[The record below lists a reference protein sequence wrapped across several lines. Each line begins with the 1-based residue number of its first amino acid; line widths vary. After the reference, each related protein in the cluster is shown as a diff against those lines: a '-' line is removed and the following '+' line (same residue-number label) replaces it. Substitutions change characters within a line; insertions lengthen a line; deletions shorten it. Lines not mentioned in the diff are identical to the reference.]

1 MFLMRSLSKLFLY
14 NRLIILL
21 FFVFNISFGQQITV
35 KDDIT
40 NEKLSD
46 VVVYNE
52 DKSESIIT
60 DINGLVDLSLFSQD
74 EKIYFQL
81 LGYSTLELL
90 KNKILNRSIVYL
102 QTESQNLDE
111 VILSVARSES
121 NVNQIAEKVS
131 VIKSE
136 DLFLS
141 SPASGAEL
149 LELSPGVR
157 VQKSQGGGGSPII
170 RGFEANRVLIVVDG
184 VRMNN
189 AIYRSG
195 HLQNSI
201 TIDPS
206 NIERAEVIFGS
217 SSVGYGSDAMGG
229 VIHYYTKSPILKG
242 SEKIKSSFTTNFS
255 SANQGISNNFT
266 TNYSSEKWGGITS
279 LSISKFGDIKMGKKR
294 DHGFINWG
302 LTPLY
307 SENSRYSYYS
317 QPSIN
322 SDENVQKNTGY
333 SQVDLFQKFLV
344 KLGDTNLLN
353 INIQFSESS
362 DIDRFDQLS
371 ITKGGSLKF
380 SEWYY
385 GPQKRFLI
393 SPSLKIFPNR
403 KFMKKGAITFGFQK
417 INESRIK
424 RNFNT
429 LNRSHQIEDL
439 KVLSLNGDF
448 DTSFNNGHSISYGVE
463 STYNYNYSKAYDQTL
478 EIQSNQITGLSKKF
492 AIPTRYPSNGSSYT
506 SFASYVNWS
515 WNMSEFFTFNIGT
528 RLTFTGLKA
537 NWNDVI
543 SVNPQLSKV
552 DLNSKALTTTV
563 SIKLRP
569 SKRIQINTV
578 LSSGFRNPNIDD
590 IGKIRENNG
599 LLVVPNTFLKP
610 EYAYNLDLGID
621 FRSLNN
627 KNYISLRGFSTIIS
641 RHIGR
646 AEYVVFSDIT
656 TPDLSTI
663 MYNGEEVTTLANKN
677 LGNRFIH
684 GFSIDGFSKII
695 NNLKFDYGVTYTKGD
710 NNETYGPLP
719 SISPLFGSI
728 ALSYS
733 KKDINIKAIYKFSE
747 AKNPGEYSFGGEDG
761 LDETPFIINRESDLL
776 NYLGTPK
783 WSDLSIYGSKNI
795 SSNVTLRLGLT
806 NVFDTHYRTFAS
818 GISAPGRSFQLGL
831 NLKL

>member
-1 MFLMRSLSKLFLY
+1 MYLQKSLNKLFLL

-21 FFVFNISFGQQITV
+21 FFFSTLSFGQQITV
-35 KDDIT
+35 KDENT
-40 NEKLSD
+40 NENLPD
-46 VVVYNE
+46 VVIFNE
-52 DKSESIIT
+52 NKSQSIIT
-60 DINGLVDLSLFSQD
+60 DLDGIVDLSLFSSD
-74 EKIYFQL
+74 ENIFFQL
-81 LGYSTLELL
+81 LGYSTLEIL
-90 KNKILNRSIVYL
+90 KIEILNGTTIYL
-102 QTESQNLDE
+102 QSESQNLEE

-201 TIDPS
+201 TIDPN

-217 SSVGYGSDAMGG
+217 SSVGYGSDALGG

-242 SEKIKSSFTTNFS
+242 SEKIKSSFTSNYT
-255 SANQGISNNFT
+255 SANQGLSNNFI
-266 TNYSSEKWGGITS
+266 TNYSSENWGSITS
-279 LSISKFGDIKMGKKR
+279 LSISKFGDIKMGENR
-294 DHGFINWG
+294 DHGFDNWG

-317 QPSIN
+317 QPSTN
-322 SDENVQKNTGY
+322 SNENIQKNTGY

-371 ITKGGSLKF
+371 VTKGNSLKF

-385 GPQKRFLI
+385 GPQKRLLI

-403 KFMKKGAITFGFQK
+403 KFMKKGVITFGFQK

-424 RNFNT
+424 RKFNA

-439 KVLSLNGDF
+439 KVFSLNGDF
-448 DTSFNNGHSISYGVE
+448 DTSFNDDHSISYGVE
-463 STYNYNYSKAYDQTL
+463 STYNYNYSKAYDQII
-478 EIQSNQITGLSKKF
+478 EIQGDEITGLSKKF

-537 NWNDVI
+537 SWNDII
-543 SVNPQLSKV
+543 SVNPQLSEV
-552 DLNSKALTTTV
+552 NLNSEALTTTV

-569 SKRIQINTV
+569 SKRVQINTV

-610 EYAYNLDLGID
+610 EYAYNLDLGVD

-627 KNYISLRGFSTIIS
+627 RNYISLRGFSTIIS

-646 AEYVVFSDIT
+646 DEYVVFSDIT
-656 TPDLSTI
+656 TPDLSTVI
-663 MYNGEEVTTLANKN
+663 YNGEEVTTISNKN

-684 GFSIDGFSKII
+684 GFSIDGFSQIN
-695 NNLKFDYGVTYTKGD
+695 NNLKFDYGITYTEGD
-710 NNETYGPLP
+710 KNETYGPLP

-733 KKDINIKAIYKFSE
+733 KRGVNLKAIYKFSE
-747 AKNPGEYSFGGEDG
+747 AKSPGEYSFGGEDG
-761 LDETPFIINRESDLL
+761 LDETPFTINSEGLL
-776 NYLGTPK
+776 SYLGTPK

>member
-1 MFLMRSLSKLFLY
+1 MYLQKYLNKLLLLKGIIIPMFFFSTLSFA
-14 NRLIILL
+14 
-21 FFVFNISFGQQITV
+21 QQITV
-35 KDDIT
+35 KDEIT
-40 NEKLSD
+40 NENLPD
-46 VVVYNE
+46 VVIFNE
-52 DKSESIIT
+52 NKSQSIIT
-60 DINGLVDLSLFSQD
+60 DLDGVVDLSLFSSD
-74 EKIYFQL
+74 ENIYFQL
-81 LGYSTLELL
+81 LGYSTL
-90 KNKILNRSIVYL
+90 KILKIEVLNGTTIYL
-102 QTESQNLDE
+102 QSESQNLEE

-201 TIDPS
+201 TIDPN

-217 SSVGYGSDAMGG
+217 SSVGYGSDALGG
-229 VIHYYTKSPILKG
+229 VIHYYTKSPILKD
-242 SEKIKSSFTTNFS
+242 SEKIKSSFTSNYT
-255 SANQGISNNFT
+255 SANQGLSNNFI
-266 TNYSSEKWGGITS
+266 TNYSSENWGSITS
-279 LSISKFGDIKMGKKR
+279 ISISKFGDIKMGENR
-294 DHGFINWG
+294 EHGFKSWG

-317 QPSIN
+317 QPTSN
-322 SDENVQKNTGY
+322 SNENIQKNTGY

-344 KLGDTNLLN
+344 KIGDTNLLN

-371 ITKGGSLKF
+371 ITKGNSLKF

-385 GPQKRFLI
+385 GPQKRLLI

-403 KFMKKGAITFGFQK
+403 KFMKKGVITFGFQK

-424 RNFNT
+424 RKFNSF
-429 LNRSHQIEDL
+429 NRSHQIENL
-439 KVLSLNGDF
+439 KVFSLNGDF
-448 DTSFNNGHSISYGVE
+448 DTSFNNDHSISYGIE
-463 STYNYNYSKAYDQTL
+463 STYNYNYSKAYDQII
-478 EIQSNQITGLSKKF
+478 EIQGNQVTGLGNKF

-537 NWNDVI
+537 SWNDII
-543 SVNPQLSKV
+543 SVNPQLSEV
-552 DLNSKALTTTV
+552 NLNSKALTTTV

-569 SKRIQINTV
+569 SKRVQINTV

-646 AEYVVFSDIT
+646 DEFVVFSDIT
-656 TPDLSTI
+656 TPDLSTVI
-663 MYNGEEVTTLANKN
+663 YNGEEVTTISNKN

-684 GFSIDGFSKII
+684 GFSIDGFTKMTNS
-695 NNLKFDYGVTYTKGD
+695 LKFDYSITYTKGD
-710 NNETYGPLP
+710 DNDNYGPLP
-719 SISPLFGSI
+719 SISPLFGSV
-728 ALSYS
+728 AVSYS
-733 KKDINIKAIYKFSE
+733 KRGVNLKAVYKFSE
-747 AKNPGEYSFGGEDG
+747 AKNPSEYSFGGEDG
-761 LDETPFIINRESDLL
+761 LDETPFIVNSEGFLS
-776 NYLGTPK
+776 YLGTPK
-783 WSDLSIYGSKNI
+783 WSDLSIFGSKNI
-795 SSNVTLRLGLT
+795 SSSVTLRLGLT
-806 NVFDTHYRTFAS
+806 NVFDSHYRTFAS

>member
-1 MFLMRSLSKLFLY
+1 MYLQKSLNKLFLL

-21 FFVFNISFGQQITV
+21 FFFSTLSFGQQITV
-35 KDDIT
+35 KDENT
-40 NEKLSD
+40 NENLPD
-46 VVVYNE
+46 VVIFNE
-52 DKSESIIT
+52 NKSQSIIT
-60 DINGLVDLSLFSQD
+60 DLDGIVDLSLFSSD
-74 EKIYFQL
+74 ENIFFQL
-81 LGYSTLELL
+81 LGYSTLEIL
-90 KNKILNRSIVYL
+90 KIEILNGTTIYL
-102 QTESQNLDE
+102 QSESQNLEE

-201 TIDPS
+201 TIDPN

-217 SSVGYGSDAMGG
+217 SSVGYGSDALGG

-242 SEKIKSSFTTNFS
+242 SEKIKSSFTSNYT
-255 SANQGISNNFT
+255 SANQGLSNNFI
-266 TNYSSEKWGGITS
+266 TNYSSENWGSITS
-279 LSISKFGDIKMGKKR
+279 LSISKFGDIKMGENR
-294 DHGFINWG
+294 DHGFDNWG

-317 QPSIN
+317 QPSTN
-322 SDENVQKNTGY
+322 SNENIQKNTGY

-371 ITKGGSLKF
+371 VTKGNSLKF

-385 GPQKRFLI
+385 GPQKRLLI

-403 KFMKKGAITFGFQK
+403 KFMKKGVITFGFQK

-424 RNFNT
+424 RKFNA

-439 KVLSLNGDF
+439 KVFSLNGDF
-448 DTSFNNGHSISYGVE
+448 DTSFNDDHSISYGVE
-463 STYNYNYSKAYDQTL
+463 STYNYNYSKAYDQII
-478 EIQSNQITGLSKKF
+478 EIQGDEITGLSKKF

-537 NWNDVI
+537 SWNDII
-543 SVNPQLSKV
+543 SVNPQLSEV
-552 DLNSKALTTTV
+552 NLNSEALTTTV

-569 SKRIQINTV
+569 SKRVQINTV

-610 EYAYNLDLGID
+610 EYAYNLDLGVD

-627 KNYISLRGFSTIIS
+627 RNYISLRGFSTIIS

-646 AEYVVFSDIT
+646 DEYVVFSDIT
-656 TPDLSTI
+656 TPDLSTVI
-663 MYNGEEVTTLANKN
+663 YNGEEVTTISNKN

-684 GFSIDGFSKII
+684 GFSIDGFSQIN
-695 NNLKFDYGVTYTKGD
+695 NNLKFDYGITYTEGD
-710 NNETYGPLP
+710 KNETYGPLP

-733 KKDINIKAIYKFSE
+733 KRGVNLKAMYKFSE
-747 AKNPGEYSFGGEDG
+747 AKSPGEYSFGGEDG
-761 LDETPFIINRESDLL
+761 LDETPFTINSEGLL
-776 NYLGTPK
+776 SYLGTPK

-795 SSNVTLRLGLT
+795 SSNVTLRIGLT

>member
-1 MFLMRSLSKLFLY
+1 MYLQKYLNKLL
-14 NRLIILL
+14 LLKGIIIPL
-21 FFVFNISFGQQITV
+21 FFFSTLSFAQQITV
-35 KDDIT
+35 KDEIT
-40 NEKLSD
+40 NENLPD
-46 VVVYNE
+46 VVIFNE
-52 DKSESIIT
+52 NKSQSIIT
-60 DINGLVDLSLFSQD
+60 DLDGVVDLSLFSSD
-74 EKIYFQL
+74 ENIYFQL
-81 LGYSTLELL
+81 LGYSTL
-90 KNKILNRSIVYL
+90 KILKTEVLNGMTIYL
-102 QTESQNLDE
+102 QSESQNLEE

-149 LELSPGVR
+149 LELSAGVR

-201 TIDPS
+201 TIDPN

-217 SSVGYGSDAMGG
+217 SSVGYGSDALGG
-229 VIHYYTKSPILKG
+229 VIHYYTKSPILMG
-242 SEKIKSSFTTNFS
+242 SDKIKSSFTSNYT
-255 SANQGISNNFT
+255 SANQGLSNNFI
-266 TNYSSEKWGGITS
+266 TNYSSENWGSITS
-279 LSISKFGDIKMGKKR
+279 ISISKFGDIKMGENR
-294 DHGFINWG
+294 DHGFNNWG

-317 QPSIN
+317 EPSSN
-322 SDENVQKNTGY
+322 PNVNIQKNTGY

-344 KLGDTNLLN
+344 KLGETNLLN

-371 ITKGGSLKF
+371 ITKGNPLKF

-385 GPQKRFLI
+385 GPQKRLLI

-403 KFMKKGAITFGFQK
+403 KFMKKGVITFGFQK

-424 RNFNT
+424 RKFNA

-439 KVLSLNGDF
+439 KVFSLNGDF
-448 DTSFNNGHSISYGVE
+448 DTSFNDNHSISYGLE
-463 STYNYNYSKAYDQTL
+463 STYNYNYSKAYDQIIET
-478 EIQSNQITGLSKKF
+478 QGNQVTGLSNKF

-537 NWNDVI
+537 SWNDII
-543 SVNPQLSKV
+543 SVNPQLSEV
-552 DLNSKALTTTV
+552 NLNSEALTTTV

-569 SKRIQINTV
+569 SKRVQINTV

-627 KNYISLRGFSTIIS
+627 RNYISLRGFSTIIS

-646 AEYVVFSDIT
+646 DEYIVFSDIT
-656 TPDLSTI
+656 TPDLSTV
-663 MYNGEEVTTLANKN
+663 MYNEEEVTTISNKN

-695 NNLKFDYGVTYTKGD
+695 NNLKFDYSITYTKGD
-710 NNETYGPLP
+710 DNDTYGPLP
-719 SISPLFGSI
+719 SISPLFGSF

-733 KKDINIKAIYKFSE
+733 KKGVNLKAIYKFAE

-761 LDETPFIINRESDLL
+761 LDETPFIINSEGLL
-776 NYLGTPK
+776 SYLGTPK
-783 WSDLSIYGSKNI
+783 WSDLSIFGSKNI

-806 NVFDTHYRTFAS
+806 NVFDSHYRTFAS

>member
-1 MFLMRSLSKLFLY
+1 MYLQKYLNKLL
-14 NRLIILL
+14 LLKGIIIPL
-21 FFVFNISFGQQITV
+21 FFFSTLSFAQQITV
-35 KDDIT
+35 KDEIT
-40 NEKLSD
+40 NENLPD
-46 VVVYNE
+46 VVIFNE
-52 DKSESIIT
+52 NKSQSIIT
-60 DINGLVDLSLFSQD
+60 DLDGVVDLSLFSSD
-74 EKIYFQL
+74 ENIYFQL
-81 LGYSTLELL
+81 LGYSTL
-90 KNKILNRSIVYL
+90 KILKTEVLNGMTIYL
-102 QTESQNLDE
+102 QSESQNLEE

-149 LELSPGVR
+149 LELTPGIR

-170 RGFEANRVLIVVDG
+170 RGFEANRVLIVIDG

-201 TIDPS
+201 TIDPN

-217 SSVGYGSDAMGG
+217 SSVGYGSDALGG
-229 VIHYYTKSPILKG
+229 VIHYYTKNPILKG
-242 SEKIKSSFTTNFS
+242 SEKIKSSFTSNYT
-255 SANQGISNNFT
+255 SANQGLSNNFI
-266 TNYSSEKWGGITS
+266 TNYSSENWGSITS
-279 LSISKFGDIKMGKKR
+279 ISISKFGDIKMGENR
-294 DHGFINWG
+294 DHGFNNWG

-317 QPSIN
+317 EPSSN
-322 SDENVQKNTGY
+322 PNENIQKNTGY

-344 KLGDTNLLN
+344 KLGETNLLN

-371 ITKGGSLKF
+371 ITKGNSLKF

-385 GPQKRFLI
+385 GPQKRLLI

-403 KFMKKGAITFGFQK
+403 KFMKKGVITFGFQK

-424 RNFNT
+424 RKFNA

-439 KVLSLNGDF
+439 KVFSLNGDF
-448 DTSFNNGHSISYGVE
+448 DTSFNDNHSISYGLE
-463 STYNYNYSKAYDQTL
+463 STYNYNYSKAYDQIIET
-478 EIQSNQITGLSKKF
+478 QGNQVTGLSNKF

-537 NWNDVI
+537 SWNDII
-543 SVNPQLSKV
+543 SVNPQLSEV
-552 DLNSKALTTTV
+552 NLNSEALTTTV

-569 SKRIQINTV
+569 SKRVQINTV

-610 EYAYNLDLGID
+610 EYAYNLDIGID

-627 KNYISLRGFSTIIS
+627 RNYISLRGFSTIIS

-646 AEYVVFSDIT
+646 DEYIVFSDIT
-656 TPDLSTI
+656 TPDFSTVI
-663 MYNGEEVTTLANKN
+663 YNGEEVTTISNKN

-695 NNLKFDYGVTYTKGD
+695 NSLKFDYSITYTKGD
-710 NNETYGPLP
+710 ENDAYGPLP
-719 SISPLFGSI
+719 SISPLFGSF

-733 KKDINIKAIYKFSE
+733 KRGVNLKAIYKFSE

-761 LDETPFIINRESDLL
+761 LDETPFIINSEGLL
-776 NYLGTPK
+776 SYLGTPK
-783 WSDLSIYGSKNI
+783 WSDLSIFGSKNI

-806 NVFDTHYRTFAS
+806 NVFDSHYRTFAS

>member
-1 MFLMRSLSKLFLY
+1 MYLQKSLNKLFLL

-21 FFVFNISFGQQITV
+21 FFFSTLSFGQQITV
-35 KDDIT
+35 KDENT
-40 NEKLSD
+40 NENLPD
-46 VVVYNE
+46 VVIFNE
-52 DKSESIIT
+52 NKSQSIIT
-60 DINGLVDLSLFSQD
+60 DLDGIVDLSLFSSN
-74 EKIYFQL
+74 ENIFFQL
-81 LGYSTLELL
+81 LGYSTLEIL
-90 KNKILNRSIVYL
+90 KIEVLNGTTIYL
-102 QTESQNLDE
+102 QSESQNLEE

-201 TIDPS
+201 TIDPN

-217 SSVGYGSDAMGG
+217 SSVGYGSDALGG

-242 SEKIKSSFTTNFS
+242 SKKIKSSFTSNYT
-255 SANQGISNNFT
+255 SANQGLSNNFI
-266 TNYSSEKWGGITS
+266 TNYSSENWGSITS
-279 LSISKFGDIKMGKKR
+279 LSISKFGDIKMGENR
-294 DHGFINWG
+294 DHGFDNWG

-317 QPSIN
+317 QPSTN
-322 SDENVQKNTGY
+322 SNENIQKNTGY

-371 ITKGGSLKF
+371 VTKGNSLKF

-385 GPQKRFLI
+385 GPQKRLLI

-403 KFMKKGAITFGFQK
+403 KFMKKGVITFGFQK

-424 RNFNT
+424 RKFNA

-439 KVLSLNGDF
+439 KVFSLNGDF
-448 DTSFNNGHSISYGVE
+448 DTSFNDDHSISYGVE
-463 STYNYNYSKAYDQTL
+463 STYNYNYSKAYDQII
-478 EIQSNQITGLSKKF
+478 EIQGDEITGLSKKF

-537 NWNDVI
+537 SWNDII
-543 SVNPQLSKV
+543 SVNPQLSEV
-552 DLNSKALTTTV
+552 NLNSEALTTTV

-569 SKRIQINTV
+569 SKRVQINTV

-610 EYAYNLDLGID
+610 EYAYNLDLGVD

-627 KNYISLRGFSTIIS
+627 RNYISLRGFSTIIS

-646 AEYVVFSDIT
+646 DEYVVFSDIT
-656 TPDLSTI
+656 TPDLSTVI
-663 MYNGEEVTTLANKN
+663 YNGEEVTTISNKN

-684 GFSIDGFSKII
+684 GFSIDGFSQIN
-695 NNLKFDYGVTYTKGD
+695 NNLKFDYGITYTEGD
-710 NNETYGPLP
+710 KNETYGPLP

-733 KKDINIKAIYKFSE
+733 KRGVNLKAMYKFSE
-747 AKNPGEYSFGGEDG
+747 AKSPGEYSFGGEDG
-761 LDETPFIINRESDLL
+761 IDETPFTINSEGLL

-795 SSNVTLRLGLT
+795 SSNVTLRIGLT

>member
-1 MFLMRSLSKLFLY
+1 MYLQKSLNKLFLL
-14 NRLIILL
+14 NRLIIPLV
-21 FFVFNISFGQQITV
+21 FFSTLSFAQQITV
-35 KDDIT
+35 KDENT
-40 NEKLSD
+40 NENLPD
-46 VVVYNE
+46 VVIFNE
-52 DKSESIIT
+52 SKSQSIIT
-60 DINGLVDLSLFSQD
+60 DLDGVVDLSLFSSD
-74 EKIYFQL
+74 ENIFFQL
-81 LGYSTLELL
+81 LGYSTLEIL
-90 KNKILNRSIVYL
+90 KIEVLNGTIIYL
-102 QTESQNLDE
+102 QSESQNLEE

-201 TIDPS
+201 TIDPN

-217 SSVGYGSDAMGG
+217 SSVGYGSDALGG

-242 SEKIKSSFTTNFS
+242 SEKIKSSFTSNYT
-255 SANQGISNNFT
+255 SANQGLSNNFI
-266 TNYSSEKWGGITS
+266 TNYSSENWGSITS
-279 LSISKFGDIKMGKKR
+279 LSISKFGDIKMGETR
-294 DHGFINWG
+294 DHGFDEWG

-317 QPSIN
+317 QPSTN
-322 SDENVQKNTGY
+322 SNENVQKNTGY
-333 SQVDLFQKFLV
+333 SQVDLFQKFLI

-371 ITKGGSLKF
+371 ITKGNSLKF

-385 GPQKRFLI
+385 GPQKRLLI

-403 KFMKKGAITFGFQK
+403 KFMKKGVITFGFQK

-424 RNFNT
+424 RRFNA

-439 KVLSLNGDF
+439 QVFSLNGDF
-448 DTSFNNGHSISYGVE
+448 DTSLNDAHSISYGVE
-463 STYNYNYSKAYDQTL
+463 STYNYNYSKAYDQII
-478 EIQSNQITGLSKKF
+478 EIQGDKITGLSKKF

-537 NWNDVI
+537 SWNDII
-543 SVNPQLSKV
+543 SVNPQLSEV
-552 DLNSKALTTTV
+552 TLNSEALTTTV

-569 SKRIQINTV
+569 SKRVQINTV

-627 KNYISLRGFSTIIS
+627 RNYISLRGFSTIIS

-646 AEYVVFSDIT
+646 DEYIVFSDIT
-656 TPDLSTI
+656 TPDLSTVI
-663 MYNGEEVTTLANKN
+663 YNGEEVTTISNKN

-684 GFSIDGFSKII
+684 GFSIDGFSQIN
-695 NNLKFDYGVTYTKGD
+695 NNLKFDYGITYTEGD
-710 NNETYGPLP
+710 KNETYGPLP

-733 KKDINIKAIYKFSE
+733 KRGLNLKAMYKFSE
-747 AKNPGEYSFGGEDG
+747 AKSPGEYSFGGEDG
-761 LDETPFIINRESDLL
+761 LDETPFTINSEGLL

-795 SSNVTLRLGLT
+795 SSTVTLRIGLT

>member
-1 MFLMRSLSKLFLY
+1 MYLQKYLNKLL
-14 NRLIILL
+14 LLKGIIIPL
-21 FFVFNISFGQQITV
+21 FFFSTLSFAQQITV
-35 KDDIT
+35 KDEIT
-40 NEKLSD
+40 NENLPD
-46 VVVYNE
+46 VVIFNE
-52 DKSESIIT
+52 NKSQSIIT
-60 DINGLVDLSLFSQD
+60 DLDGVVDLSLFSSD
-74 EKIYFQL
+74 ENIYFQL
-81 LGYSTLELL
+81 LGYSTL
-90 KNKILNRSIVYL
+90 KILKTEVLNGMTIYL
-102 QTESQNLDE
+102 QSESQNLEE

-201 TIDPS
+201 TIDPN

-217 SSVGYGSDAMGG
+217 SSVGYGSDALGG
-229 VIHYYTKSPILKG
+229 VIHYYTKSPILMG
-242 SEKIKSSFTTNFS
+242 SEKIKSSFTSNYT
-255 SANQGISNNFT
+255 SANQGLSNNFI
-266 TNYSSEKWGGITS
+266 TNYSSENWGSITS
-279 LSISKFGDIKMGKKR
+279 ISISKFGDIKMGENR
-294 DHGFINWG
+294 DHGFNNWG

-317 QPSIN
+317 EPSSN
-322 SDENVQKNTGY
+322 PNENIQKNTGY

-344 KLGDTNLLN
+344 KLGETNLLN

-371 ITKGGSLKF
+371 ITKGNSLKF

-385 GPQKRFLI
+385 GPQKRLLI

-403 KFMKKGAITFGFQK
+403 KFMKKGVITFGFQK

-424 RNFNT
+424 RKFNA

-439 KVLSLNGDF
+439 KVFSLNGDF
-448 DTSFNNGHSISYGVE
+448 DTSFNDNHSISYGLE
-463 STYNYNYSKAYDQTL
+463 STYNYNYSKAYDQIIET
-478 EIQSNQITGLSKKF
+478 QGNQVTGLSNKF

-537 NWNDVI
+537 SWNDII
-543 SVNPQLSKV
+543 SVNPQLSEV
-552 DLNSKALTTTV
+552 NLNSEALTTTV

-569 SKRIQINTV
+569 SKRVQINTV

-627 KNYISLRGFSTIIS
+627 RNYISLRGFSTIIS

-646 AEYVVFSDIT
+646 DEYIVFSDIT
-656 TPDLSTI
+656 TPDLSTVI
-663 MYNGEEVTTLANKN
+663 YNGEEVTTISNKN

-695 NNLKFDYGVTYTKGD
+695 NSLKFDYSITYTKGD
-710 NNETYGPLP
+710 ENDAYGPLP
-719 SISPLFGSI
+719 SISPLFGSF

-733 KKDINIKAIYKFSE
+733 KRGVNLKAIYKFSE

-761 LDETPFIINRESDLL
+761 LDETPFIINSEGLL
-776 NYLGTPK
+776 SYLGTPK
-783 WSDLSIYGSKNI
+783 WSDLSIFGSKNI

-806 NVFDTHYRTFAS
+806 NVFDSHYRTFAS

>member
-1 MFLMRSLSKLFLY
+1 MYLQKSLNKLFLL
-14 NRLIILL
+14 NRLIIPLV
-21 FFVFNISFGQQITV
+21 FFSTLSFAQQITV
-35 KDDIT
+35 KDENT
-40 NEKLSD
+40 NENLPD
-46 VVVYNE
+46 VVIFNE
-52 DKSESIIT
+52 SKSQSIIT
-60 DINGLVDLSLFSQD
+60 DLDGVVDLSLFSSD
-74 EKIYFQL
+74 ENIFFQL
-81 LGYSTLELL
+81 LGYSTLEIL
-90 KNKILNRSIVYL
+90 KIEVLNGTTIYL
-102 QTESQNLDE
+102 QSESQNLEE

-201 TIDPS
+201 TIDPN

-217 SSVGYGSDAMGG
+217 SSVGYGSDALGG

-242 SEKIKSSFTTNFS
+242 SEKIKSSFTSNYT
-255 SANQGISNNFT
+255 SANQGLSNNFI
-266 TNYSSEKWGGITS
+266 TNYSSENWGSITS
-279 LSISKFGDIKMGKKR
+279 LSISKFGDIKMGETR
-294 DHGFINWG
+294 DHGFDEWG

-317 QPSIN
+317 QPSTN
-322 SDENVQKNTGY
+322 SNENVQKNTGY
-333 SQVDLFQKFLV
+333 SQVDLFQKFLI

-371 ITKGGSLKF
+371 ITKGNSLKF

-385 GPQKRFLI
+385 GPQKRLLI

-403 KFMKKGAITFGFQK
+403 KFMKKGVITFGFQK

-424 RNFNT
+424 RKFNA

-439 KVLSLNGDF
+439 QVFSLNGDF
-448 DTSFNNGHSISYGVE
+448 DTSLNDAHSISYGVE
-463 STYNYNYSKAYDQTL
+463 STYNYNYSKAYDQII
-478 EIQSNQITGLSKKF
+478 EIQGDKITGLSKKF

-537 NWNDVI
+537 SWNDII
-543 SVNPQLSKV
+543 SVNPQLSEV
-552 DLNSKALTTTV
+552 NLNSEALTTTV

-569 SKRIQINTV
+569 SKRVQINTV

-627 KNYISLRGFSTIIS
+627 RNYISLRGFSTIIS

-646 AEYVVFSDIT
+646 DEYVVYSDIT
-656 TPDLSTI
+656 TPDLSTVI
-663 MYNGEEVTTLANKN
+663 YNGEEVTTISNKN

-684 GFSIDGFSKII
+684 GFSIDGFSQIN
-695 NNLKFDYGVTYTKGD
+695 NNLKFDYGITYTEGD
-710 NNETYGPLP
+710 KNETYGPLP

-733 KKDINIKAIYKFSE
+733 KRGLNLKAMYKFSE
-747 AKNPGEYSFGGEDG
+747 AKSPGEYSFGGEDG
-761 LDETPFIINRESDLL
+761 LDETPFTINSEGLL

-795 SSNVTLRLGLT
+795 SSTVTLRIGLT

>member
-1 MFLMRSLSKLFLY
+1 MYLQKSLNKLFLL
-14 NRLIILL
+14 NRLVILL
-21 FFVFNISFGQQITV
+21 FFFSTLSFGQQITV
-35 KDDIT
+35 KDENT
-40 NEKLSD
+40 NENLPD
-46 VVVYNE
+46 VVIFNE
-52 DKSESIIT
+52 NKSQSIIT
-60 DINGLVDLSLFSQD
+60 DLDGIVDLSLFSSD
-74 EKIYFQL
+74 ENIFFQL
-81 LGYSTLELL
+81 LGYSTLEIL
-90 KNKILNRSIVYL
+90 KIEVLNGTTIYL
-102 QTESQNLDE
+102 QSESQNLEE

-121 NVNQIAEKVS
+121 NINQIAEKVS

-201 TIDPS
+201 TIDPN

-217 SSVGYGSDAMGG
+217 SSVGYGSDALGG
-229 VIHYYTKSPILKG
+229 VIHYYTKNPILKG
-242 SEKIKSSFTTNFS
+242 SEKIKSSFTSNYT
-255 SANQGISNNFT
+255 SANQGLSNNFI
-266 TNYSSEKWGGITS
+266 TNYSSENWGSITS
-279 LSISKFGDIKMGKKR
+279 LSISKFGDIKMGENR
-294 DHGFINWG
+294 DHGFDNWG

-307 SENSRYSYYS
+307 SKNSRYSYYS
-317 QPSIN
+317 QPSTN
-322 SDENVQKNTGY
+322 SNENVQKNTGY

-371 ITKGGSLKF
+371 IAKGNSLKF

-385 GPQKRFLI
+385 GPQKRLLI

-403 KFMKKGAITFGFQK
+403 KFMKKGVITFGFQK

-424 RNFNT
+424 RKFNA

-439 KVLSLNGDF
+439 KVFSLNGDF
-448 DTSFNNGHSISYGVE
+448 DTSFNDDHSISYGVE
-463 STYNYNYSKAYDQTL
+463 STYNYNYSKAYDQII
-478 EIQSNQITGLSKKF
+478 EIQGDEITGLSNKF

-515 WNMSEFFTFNIGT
+515 WNMSEFFTFNIGA

-537 NWNDVI
+537 SWNDII
-543 SVNPQLSKV
+543 SVNPQLSEV
-552 DLNSKALTTTV
+552 NLNSEALTTTV

-569 SKRIQINTV
+569 SKRVQINTV

-627 KNYISLRGFSTIIS
+627 RNYISLRGFSTIIS

-646 AEYVVFSDIT
+646 DEYIVFSDIT
-656 TPDLSTI
+656 TPDLSTVI
-663 MYNGEEVTTLANKN
+663 YNGEEVTTISNKN

-684 GFSIDGFSKII
+684 GFSIDGFSQIN
-695 NNLKFDYGVTYTKGD
+695 NNLKFDYGITYTKGD

-728 ALSYS
+728 AISYS
-733 KKDINIKAIYKFSE
+733 KRGLNLKAVYKFSE
-747 AKNPGEYSFGGEDG
+747 AKSPGEYSFGGEDG
-761 LDETPFIINRESDLL
+761 LDETPFTINSEGALS
-776 NYLGTPK
+776 YLGTPK

-795 SSNVTLRLGLT
+795 SSNVTLRMGLT

>member
-1 MFLMRSLSKLFLY
+1 M
-14 NRLIILL
+14 
-21 FFVFNISFGQQITV
+21 
-35 KDDIT
+35 KDENT
-40 NEKLSD
+40 NENLPD
-46 VVVYNE
+46 VVIFNE
-52 DKSESIIT
+52 SKSQSIIT
-60 DINGLVDLSLFSQD
+60 DLDGVVDLSLFSSD
-74 EKIYFQL
+74 ENIFFQL
-81 LGYSTLELL
+81 LGYSTLEIL
-90 KNKILNRSIVYL
+90 KIEVLNGTIIYL
-102 QTESQNLDE
+102 QSESQNLEE

-201 TIDPS
+201 TIDPN

-217 SSVGYGSDAMGG
+217 SSVGYGSDALGG

-242 SEKIKSSFTTNFS
+242 SEKIKSSFTSNYT
-255 SANQGISNNFT
+255 SANQGLSNNFI
-266 TNYSSEKWGGITS
+266 TNYSSENWGSITS
-279 LSISKFGDIKMGKKR
+279 LSISKFGDIKMGETR
-294 DHGFINWG
+294 DHGFDEWG

-317 QPSIN
+317 QPSTN
-322 SDENVQKNTGY
+322 SNENVQKNTGY
-333 SQVDLFQKFLV
+333 SQVDLFQKFLI

-371 ITKGGSLKF
+371 ITKGNSLKF

-385 GPQKRFLI
+385 GPQKRLLI

-403 KFMKKGAITFGFQK
+403 KFMKKGVITFGFQK

-424 RNFNT
+424 RRFNA

-439 KVLSLNGDF
+439 QVFSLNGDF
-448 DTSFNNGHSISYGVE
+448 DTSLNDAHSISYGVE
-463 STYNYNYSKAYDQTL
+463 STYNYNYSKAYDQII
-478 EIQSNQITGLSKKF
+478 EIQGDKITGLSKKF

-537 NWNDVI
+537 SWNDII
-543 SVNPQLSKV
+543 SVNPQLSEV
-552 DLNSKALTTTV
+552 TLNSEALTTTV

-569 SKRIQINTV
+569 SKRVQINTV

-627 KNYISLRGFSTIIS
+627 RNYISLRGFSTIIS

-646 AEYVVFSDIT
+646 DEYVVYSDIT
-656 TPDLSTI
+656 TPDLSTVI
-663 MYNGEEVTTLANKN
+663 YNGEEVTTISNKN

-684 GFSIDGFSKII
+684 GFSIDGFSQIN
-695 NNLKFDYGVTYTKGD
+695 NNLKFDYGITYTEGD
-710 NNETYGPLP
+710 KNETYGPLP

-733 KKDINIKAIYKFSE
+733 KRGLNLKAMYKFSE
-747 AKNPGEYSFGGEDG
+747 AKSPGEYSFGGEDG
-761 LDETPFIINRESDLL
+761 LDETPFTINSEGLL

-795 SSNVTLRLGLT
+795 SSTVTLRIGLT

>member
-1 MFLMRSLSKLFLY
+1 MYLQKSLNKLFLL

-21 FFVFNISFGQQITV
+21 FFFSTLSFGQQITV
-35 KDDIT
+35 KDENT
-40 NEKLSD
+40 NENLPD
-46 VVVYNE
+46 VVIFNE
-52 DKSESIIT
+52 NKSQSIIT
-60 DINGLVDLSLFSQD
+60 DLDGVVDLSLFSSD
-74 EKIYFQL
+74 ENIFFQL
-81 LGYSTLELL
+81 LGYSTLEIL
-90 KNKILNRSIVYL
+90 KIEVLNGTIIYL
-102 QTESQNLDE
+102 QSESQNLEE

-201 TIDPS
+201 TIDPN

-217 SSVGYGSDAMGG
+217 SSVGYGSDALGG
-229 VIHYYTKSPILKG
+229 VIHYYTKNPILKG
-242 SEKIKSSFTTNFS
+242 SEKIKSSFTSNYT
-255 SANQGISNNFT
+255 SANQGLSNNFI
-266 TNYSSEKWGGITS
+266 TNYSSENWGSITS
-279 LSISKFGDIKMGKKR
+279 LSISKFGDIKMGENR
-294 DHGFINWG
+294 DHGFDNWG

-307 SENSRYSYYS
+307 SKNSRYSYYS
-317 QPSIN
+317 QPSTN
-322 SDENVQKNTGY
+322 SNENVQKNTGY

-371 ITKGGSLKF
+371 IAKGNSLKF

-385 GPQKRFLI
+385 GPQKRLLI

-403 KFMKKGAITFGFQK
+403 KFMKKGVITFGFQK

-424 RNFNT
+424 RKFNA

-439 KVLSLNGDF
+439 KVFSLNGDF
-448 DTSFNNGHSISYGVE
+448 DTSFNDDHSISYGVE
-463 STYNYNYSKAYDQTL
+463 STYNYNYSKAYDQII
-478 EIQSNQITGLSKKF
+478 EIQGDEITGLSNKF

-537 NWNDVI
+537 SWNDII
-543 SVNPQLSKV
+543 SVNPQLSEV
-552 DLNSKALTTTV
+552 NLNSEALTTTV

-569 SKRIQINTV
+569 SKRVQINTV

-627 KNYISLRGFSTIIS
+627 RNYISLRGFSTIIS

-646 AEYVVFSDIT
+646 DEYVVFSDIT
-656 TPDLSTI
+656 TPDLSTVI
-663 MYNGEEVTTLANKN
+663 YNGEEVTTISNKN

-684 GFSIDGFSKII
+684 GFSIDGFSQIN
-695 NNLKFDYGVTYTKGD
+695 NNLKFDYGITYTKGD

-728 ALSYS
+728 AISYS
-733 KKDINIKAIYKFSE
+733 KRGLNLKAVYKFSE
-747 AKNPGEYSFGGEDG
+747 AKSPGEYSFGGEDG
-761 LDETPFIINRESDLL
+761 LDETPFTINSEGALS
-776 NYLGTPK
+776 YLGTPK

-795 SSNVTLRLGLT
+795 SSTVTLRIGLT

>member
-1 MFLMRSLSKLFLY
+1 MYLQKSLNKLFLL

-21 FFVFNISFGQQITV
+21 FFFSTLSFGQQITV
-35 KDDIT
+35 KDENT
-40 NEKLSD
+40 NENLPD
-46 VVVYNE
+46 VVIFNE
-52 DKSESIIT
+52 NKSQSIIT
-60 DINGLVDLSLFSQD
+60 DLDGTVDLSLFSSD
-74 EKIYFQL
+74 ENIFFQL
-81 LGYSTLELL
+81 LGYSTLEIL
-90 KNKILNRSIVYL
+90 KIEILNGTTIYL
-102 QTESQNLDE
+102 QSESQNLEE

-201 TIDPS
+201 TIDPN

-217 SSVGYGSDAMGG
+217 SSVGYGSDALGG

-242 SEKIKSSFTTNFS
+242 SEKIKSSFTSNYT
-255 SANQGISNNFT
+255 SANQGLSNNFI
-266 TNYSSEKWGGITS
+266 TNYSSENWGSITS
-279 LSISKFGDIKMGKKR
+279 LSISKFGDIKMGENR
-294 DHGFINWG
+294 DHGFDNWG

-317 QPSIN
+317 QPSTN
-322 SDENVQKNTGY
+322 SNENVQKNTGY

-371 ITKGGSLKF
+371 ITKGNSLKF

-385 GPQKRFLI
+385 GPQKRLLI

-403 KFMKKGAITFGFQK
+403 KFMKKGVITFGFQK

-424 RNFNT
+424 RKFNA

-439 KVLSLNGDF
+439 KVFSLNGDF
-448 DTSFNNGHSISYGVE
+448 DTSFNDDHSISYGVE
-463 STYNYNYSKAYDQTL
+463 STYNYNYSKAYDQII
-478 EIQSNQITGLSKKF
+478 EIQGNEITGLSKKF

-515 WNMSEFFTFNIGT
+515 WNMSEFFTFNVGT

-537 NWNDVI
+537 SWNDII
-543 SVNPQLSKV
+543 SVNPQLSEV
-552 DLNSKALTTTV
+552 NLNSKALTTTV

-569 SKRIQINTV
+569 SKRVQINTV

-627 KNYISLRGFSTIIS
+627 RNYISLRGFSTIIS

-646 AEYVVFSDIT
+646 DEYVVFSDIT
-656 TPDLSTI
+656 TPDLSTVI
-663 MYNGEEVTTLANKN
+663 YNGEEVTTISNKN

-684 GFSIDGFSKII
+684 GFSIDGFSQIN
-695 NNLKFDYGVTYTKGD
+695 NNLKFDYGITYTKGD

-733 KKDINIKAIYKFSE
+733 RRGVNLRAIYKFSE
-747 AKNPGEYSFGGEDG
+747 AKSPGEYSFGGEDG
-761 LDETPFIINRESDLL
+761 LDETPFTINSEGLL

-795 SSNVTLRLGLT
+795 SSNVTLRIGLT

>member
-1 MFLMRSLSKLFLY
+1 MYLQKSLNKLFLL

-21 FFVFNISFGQQITV
+21 FFFSTLSFGQQITV
-35 KDDIT
+35 KDENT
-40 NEKLSD
+40 NENLPD
-46 VVVYNE
+46 VVIFNE
-52 DKSESIIT
+52 NKSQSIIT
-60 DINGLVDLSLFSQD
+60 DLDGIVDLSLFSSD
-74 EKIYFQL
+74 ENIFFQL
-81 LGYSTLELL
+81 LGYSTLEIL
-90 KNKILNRSIVYL
+90 KIEILNGTTIYL
-102 QTESQNLDE
+102 QSESQNLEE

-201 TIDPS
+201 TIDPN

-217 SSVGYGSDAMGG
+217 SSVGYGSDALGG

-242 SEKIKSSFTTNFS
+242 SEKIKSSFTSNYT
-255 SANQGISNNFT
+255 SANQGLSNNFI
-266 TNYSSEKWGGITS
+266 TNYSSENWGSITS
-279 LSISKFGDIKMGKKR
+279 LSISKFGDIKMGENR
-294 DHGFINWG
+294 DHGFDNWG

-317 QPSIN
+317 QPSTN
-322 SDENVQKNTGY
+322 SNENIQKNTGY

-371 ITKGGSLKF
+371 VTKGNSLKF

-385 GPQKRFLI
+385 GPQKRLLI

-403 KFMKKGAITFGFQK
+403 KFMKKGVITFGFQK

-424 RNFNT
+424 RKFNA

-439 KVLSLNGDF
+439 KVFSLNGDF
-448 DTSFNNGHSISYGVE
+448 DTSFNDDHSISYGVE
-463 STYNYNYSKAYDQTL
+463 STYNYNYSKAYDQII
-478 EIQSNQITGLSKKF
+478 EIQGNEITGLSKKF

-537 NWNDVI
+537 SWNDII
-543 SVNPQLSKV
+543 SVNPQLSEV
-552 DLNSKALTTTV
+552 NLNSEALTTTV

-569 SKRIQINTV
+569 SKRVQINTV

-610 EYAYNLDLGID
+610 EYAYNLDLGVD

-627 KNYISLRGFSTIIS
+627 RNYISLRGFSTIIS

-646 AEYVVFSDIT
+646 DEYVVFSDIT
-656 TPDLSTI
+656 TPDLSTVI
-663 MYNGEEVTTLANKN
+663 YNGEEVTTISNKN

-684 GFSIDGFSKII
+684 GFSIDGFSQIN
-695 NNLKFDYGVTYTKGD
+695 NNLKFDYGITYTEGD
-710 NNETYGPLP
+710 KNETYGPLP

-733 KKDINIKAIYKFSE
+733 KRGFNLKAIYKFSE
-747 AKNPGEYSFGGEDG
+747 AKSPGEYSFGGEDG
-761 LDETPFIINRESDLL
+761 LDETPFTINSEGLL
-776 NYLGTPK
+776 SYLGTPK

-795 SSNVTLRLGLT
+795 SSNVTLRIGLT

>member
-1 MFLMRSLSKLFLY
+1 MYLQKSLNKLLLLK
-14 NRLIILL
+14 RLIIPL
-21 FFVFNISFGQQITV
+21 FFFSSLSVAQQITV
-35 KDDIT
+35 KDEIT
-40 NEKLSD
+40 NENLPD
-46 VVVYNE
+46 VLIFNE
-52 DKSESIIT
+52 TKSQSIIT
-60 DINGLVDLSLFSQD
+60 DLDGTVDLSLFSSD
-74 EKIYFQL
+74 ENIYFQL
-81 LGYSTLELL
+81 LGYSTLEIL
-90 KNKILNRSIVYL
+90 KIKVLNGTTIYL
-102 QTESQNLDE
+102 QSESQNLEE

-201 TIDPS
+201 TIDPN

-217 SSVGYGSDAMGG
+217 SSVGYGSDALGG
-229 VIHYYTKSPILKG
+229 VIHYYTKNPILKD
-242 SEKIKSSFTTNFS
+242 SEKIKSSFTSNYN
-255 SANQGISNNFT
+255 SANQGLSNNFI
-266 TNYSSEKWGGITS
+266 TNYSSENWGGITS
-279 LSISKFGDIKMGKKR
+279 ISISKFGDIKMGENR
-294 DHGFINWG
+294 EHGYNSWG

-307 SENSRYSYYS
+307 SKNSRYSYYS
-317 QPSIN
+317 EPSSN
-322 SDENVQKNTGY
+322 SNENIQRNTEY
-333 SQVDLFQKFLV
+333 SQVDLFQKFLI

-362 DIDRFDQLS
+362 DIDRYDQLS
-371 ITKGGSLKF
+371 ITKGNSLKF

-385 GPQKRFLI
+385 GPQKRLLI

-403 KFMKKGAITFGFQK
+403 KFMKKGVITFGFQK

-424 RNFNT
+424 RKFNA

-439 KVLSLNGDF
+439 KVFSLNGDF
-448 DTSFNNGHSISYGVE
+448 DTSFDDNHSVSYGVE
-463 STYNYNYSKAYDQTL
+463 STYNYNYSKAYDQII
-478 EIQSNQITGLSKKF
+478 EIQGNQVTGLGNKL
-492 AIPTRYPSNGSSYT
+492 AIPTRYPSDGSSYT
-506 SFASYVNWS
+506 SFASYINWS

-537 NWNDVI
+537 NWNDII
-543 SVNPQLSKV
+543 SVNPQLSEV
-552 DLNSKALTTTV
+552 NLNSKALTTTV

-569 SKRIQINTV
+569 SKRVQINTV

-627 KNYISLRGFSTIIS
+627 RNYISLRGFSTIIS

-646 AEYVVFSDIT
+646 DEYIVFSDIT
-656 TPDLSTI
+656 TPDLSTVI
-663 MYNGEEVTTLANKN
+663 YNGEEVTTISNKN

-695 NNLKFDYGVTYTKGD
+695 NSLKFDYSITYTKGD
-710 NNETYGPLP
+710 DNDAYGPLP
-719 SISPLFGSI
+719 SISPLFGSF

-733 KKDINIKAIYKFSE
+733 KRGVNLKAIYKFSE

-761 LDETPFIINRESDLL
+761 LDETPFIINSEGLL
-776 NYLGTPK
+776 SYLGTPK
-783 WSDLSIYGSKNI
+783 WSDLSIFGSKNI
-795 SSNVTLRLGLT
+795 SSSVTLRLGLT
-806 NVFDTHYRTFAS
+806 NVFDSHYRTFAS

>member
-1 MFLMRSLSKLFLY
+1 M
-14 NRLIILL
+14 
-21 FFVFNISFGQQITV
+21 
-35 KDDIT
+35 KDENT
-40 NEKLSD
+40 NENLPD
-46 VVVYNE
+46 VVIFNE
-52 DKSESIIT
+52 SKSQSIIT
-60 DINGLVDLSLFSQD
+60 DLDGVVDLSLFSSD
-74 EKIYFQL
+74 ENIFFQL
-81 LGYSTLELL
+81 LGYSTLEIL
-90 KNKILNRSIVYL
+90 KIEVLNGTIIYL
-102 QTESQNLDE
+102 QSESQNLEE

-201 TIDPS
+201 TIDPN

-217 SSVGYGSDAMGG
+217 SSVGYGSDALGG

-242 SEKIKSSFTTNFS
+242 SEKIKSSFTSNYT
-255 SANQGISNNFT
+255 SANQGLSNNFI
-266 TNYSSEKWGGITS
+266 TNYSSENWGSITS
-279 LSISKFGDIKMGKKR
+279 LSISKFGDIKMGETR
-294 DHGFINWG
+294 DHGFDEWG

-317 QPSIN
+317 QPSTN
-322 SDENVQKNTGY
+322 SNENVQKNTGY
-333 SQVDLFQKFLV
+333 SQVDLFQKFLI

-371 ITKGGSLKF
+371 ITKGNSLKF

-385 GPQKRFLI
+385 GPQKRLLI

-403 KFMKKGAITFGFQK
+403 KFMKKGVITFGFQK

-424 RNFNT
+424 RRFNA

-439 KVLSLNGDF
+439 QVFSLNGDF
-448 DTSFNNGHSISYGVE
+448 DTSLNDAHSISYGVE
-463 STYNYNYSKAYDQTL
+463 STYNYNYSKAYDQII
-478 EIQSNQITGLSKKF
+478 EIQGDKITGLSKKF

-537 NWNDVI
+537 SWNDII
-543 SVNPQLSKV
+543 SVNPQLSEV
-552 DLNSKALTTTV
+552 TLNSEALTTTV

-569 SKRIQINTV
+569 SKRVRINTV

-627 KNYISLRGFSTIIS
+627 RNYISLRGFSTIIS

-646 AEYVVFSDIT
+646 DEYVVYSDIT
-656 TPDLSTI
+656 TPDLSTVI
-663 MYNGEEVTTLANKN
+663 YNGEEVTTISNKN

-684 GFSIDGFSKII
+684 GFSIDGFSQIN
-695 NNLKFDYGVTYTKGD
+695 NNLKFDYGITYTEGD
-710 NNETYGPLP
+710 KNETYGPLP

-733 KKDINIKAIYKFSE
+733 KRGLNLKAMYKFSE
-747 AKNPGEYSFGGEDG
+747 AKSPGEYSFGGEDG
-761 LDETPFIINRESDLL
+761 LDETPFTINSEGLL

-795 SSNVTLRLGLT
+795 SSTVTLRIGLT

>member
-1 MFLMRSLSKLFLY
+1 MYLQKSLNKLFLL

-21 FFVFNISFGQQITV
+21 FFFSTLSFGQQITV
-35 KDDIT
+35 KDENT
-40 NEKLSD
+40 NENLPD
-46 VVVYNE
+46 VVIFNE
-52 DKSESIIT
+52 NKSQSIIT
-60 DINGLVDLSLFSQD
+60 DLDGIVDLSLFSSD
-74 EKIYFQL
+74 ENIFFQL
-81 LGYSTLELL
+81 LGYSTLEIL
-90 KNKILNRSIVYL
+90 KIEILNGTTIYL
-102 QTESQNLDE
+102 QSESQNLEE

-201 TIDPS
+201 TIDPN

-217 SSVGYGSDAMGG
+217 SSVGYGSDALGG

-242 SEKIKSSFTTNFS
+242 SEKIKSSFTSNYT
-255 SANQGISNNFT
+255 SANQGLSNNFI
-266 TNYSSEKWGGITS
+266 TNYSSENWGSITS
-279 LSISKFGDIKMGKKR
+279 LSISKFGDIKMGENR
-294 DHGFINWG
+294 DHGFDNWG

-317 QPSIN
+317 QPSTN
-322 SDENVQKNTGY
+322 SNENIQKNTGY

-371 ITKGGSLKF
+371 VTKGNSLKF

-385 GPQKRFLI
+385 GPQKRLLI

-403 KFMKKGAITFGFQK
+403 KFMKKGVITFGFQK

-424 RNFNT
+424 RKFNA

-439 KVLSLNGDF
+439 KVFSLNGDF
-448 DTSFNNGHSISYGVE
+448 DTSFNDDHSISYGVE
-463 STYNYNYSKAYDQTL
+463 STYNYNYSKAYDQII
-478 EIQSNQITGLSKKF
+478 EIQGNEITGLSNKF

-537 NWNDVI
+537 SWNDII
-543 SVNPQLSKV
+543 SVNPQLSEV
-552 DLNSKALTTTV
+552 NLNSEALTTTV

-569 SKRIQINTV
+569 SKRVQINTV

-627 KNYISLRGFSTIIS
+627 RNYISLRGFSTIIS

-646 AEYVVFSDIT
+646 DEYVVFSDIT
-656 TPDLSTI
+656 TPDLSTVI
-663 MYNGEEVTTLANKN
+663 YNGEEVTTISNKN

-684 GFSIDGFSKII
+684 GFSIDGFSQIN
-695 NNLKFDYGVTYTKGD
+695 NNLKFDYGITYTEGD
-710 NNETYGPLP
+710 KNETYGPLP

-733 KKDINIKAIYKFSE
+733 KRGVNLKAIYKFSE
-747 AKNPGEYSFGGEDG
+747 AKSPGEYSFGGEDG
-761 LDETPFIINRESDLL
+761 LDETPFTINSEGLL
-776 NYLGTPK
+776 SYLGTPK

-795 SSNVTLRLGLT
+795 SSNVTLRIGLT

>member
-1 MFLMRSLSKLFLY
+1 MYLTKSLNKLLLFK
-14 NRLIILL
+14 RPIVAL
-21 FFVFNISFGQQITV
+21 FFVFNFSFSQQVIV
-35 KDDIT
+35 KDD
-40 NEKLSD
+40 NSGENLPD
-46 VVVYNE
+46 VVVFNE
-52 DKSESIIT
+52 DKSESTIT
-60 DINGLVDLSLFSQD
+60 DLNGFADLSLFSQGD
-74 EKIYFQL
+74 KIYFQL
-81 LGYSTLELL
+81 LGYSTFEIL
-90 KNKILNRSIVYL
+90 KNKILNGSTIYL
-102 QTESQNLDE
+102 QSETQNLDE

-195 HLQNSI
+195 HLQNAI
-201 TIDPS
+201 TIDPN

-229 VIHYYTKSPILKG
+229 VIHYYTKNPVLKD
-242 SEKIKSSFTTNFS
+242 SEKIRSSFTTNFT
-255 SANQGISNNFT
+255 SANQGVSNNFT
-266 TNYSSEKWGGITS
+266 TNYSSDQWGSISS
-279 LSISKFGDIKMGKKR
+279 LSISKFGDIKMGKNR
-294 DHGFINWG
+294 NHGFNSWG
-302 LTPLY
+302 LTPIF
-307 SENSRYSYYS
+307 SKNSRYSYYAE
-317 QPSIN
+317 PSTN
-322 SDENVQKNTGY
+322 LNENIQKNTEY
-333 SQVDLFQKFLV
+333 SQIDLFQKFLI
-344 KLGDTNLLN
+344 KIGDTNLLN

-371 ITKGGSLKF
+371 IPKENSLKF

-385 GPQKRFLI
+385 GPQKRLLI
-393 SPSLKIFPNR
+393 SPSLKIFPGR
-403 KFMKKGAITFGFQK
+403 KFMKKGMITFGFQSIK
-417 INESRIK
+417 ESRIK
-424 RNFNT
+424 RKFESF
-429 LNRSHQIEDL
+429 NRSHQLEDL
-439 KVLSLNGDF
+439 KVFSLNGDF
-448 DTSFNNGHSISYGVE
+448 DTSFDNGHSISYGAE
-463 STYNYNYSKAYDQTL
+463 TTYNYNYSKAYDQIL
-478 EIQSNQITGLSKKF
+478 EIQGNQVIGLSNKF
-492 AIPTRYPSNGSSYT
+492 AIPTRYPSKGSSYT
-506 SFASYVNWS
+506 SFASYLNWS
-515 WNMSEFFTFNIGT
+515 WNMSEFFTFNVGT

-537 NWNDVI
+537 SWNDVI
-543 SVNPQLSKV
+543 SVNPQLSEV
-552 DLNSKALTTTV
+552 SLDTKALTTTV

-621 FRSLNN
+621 FKSLDN
-627 KNYISLRGFSTIIS
+627 KNYISVRGFSTIIS

-646 AEYVVFSDIT
+646 GEYVVFSDIT

-663 MYNGEEVTTLANKN
+663 IYNQEEVSTIANKN

-695 NNLKFDYGVTYTKGD
+695 RYLKVDYGLTYTKGD
-710 NNETYGPLP
+710 NNEAYGPLP

-728 ALSYS
+728 AMSYS
-733 KKDINIKAIYKFSE
+733 KKNINLKAIYKFSE
-747 AKNPGEYSFGGEDG
+747 AKAPGEYSFGGEDG
-761 LDETPFIINRESDLL
+761 LDETPFTINSEGLISF
-776 NYLGTPK
+776 LGTPK
-783 WSDLSIYGSKNI
+783 WSDFSIYGSKNI
-795 SSNVTLRLGLT
+795 SSTVTLRLGLT
-806 NVFDTHYRTFAS
+806 NIFDSHYRTFAS

>member
-1 MFLMRSLSKLFLY
+1 MYLQKYLNKLFLLK
-14 NRLIILL
+14 RIIIPL
-21 FFVFNISFGQQITV
+21 FFFSTLSFAQQITV
-35 KDDIT
+35 KDEIT
-40 NEKLSD
+40 DENLPD
-46 VVVYNE
+46 VVIFNE
-52 DKSESIIT
+52 NKSQSIIT
-60 DINGLVDLSLFSQD
+60 NLDGEVDLSLFSSD

-81 LGYSTLELL
+81 LGYSTLEIL
-90 KNKILNRSIVYL
+90 KIEVLNGMTIYL
-102 QTESQNLDE
+102 QSESQNLEE

-201 TIDPS
+201 TIDPN

-217 SSVGYGSDAMGG
+217 SSVGYGSDALGG
-229 VIHYYTKSPILKG
+229 VIHYYTKSPILMG
-242 SEKIKSSFTTNFS
+242 SEKIKSSFTSNYT
-255 SANQGISNNFT
+255 SANQGLSNNFI
-266 TNYSSEKWGGITS
+266 TNYSSKNWGSITS
-279 LSISKFGDIKMGKKR
+279 ISISKFGDIKMGENR
-294 DHGFINWG
+294 DHGFNNWG

-317 QPSIN
+317 QPSSN
-322 SDENVQKNTGY
+322 SNENIQKNTGY

-371 ITKGGSLKF
+371 ITKGNSLKF

-385 GPQKRFLI
+385 GPQKRLLI

-403 KFMKKGAITFGFQK
+403 KFMKKGVITFGFQK

-424 RNFNT
+424 RKFDA

-439 KVLSLNGDF
+439 KVFSLNGDF
-448 DTSFNNGHSISYGVE
+448 DTSFNNDHSISYGVE
-463 STYNYNYSKAYDQTL
+463 STYNYNYSKAYDQL
-478 EIQSNQITGLSKKF
+478 IEIQGNQVTGLGNKF
-492 AIPTRYPSNGSSYT
+492 AIPTRYPSDGSSYT

-528 RLTFTGLKA
+528 RLTFTELKA
-537 NWNDVI
+537 SWNDII
-543 SVNPQLSKV
+543 SVNPQLSEV
-552 DLNSKALTTTV
+552 NLNSKALTTTV

-569 SKRIQINTV
+569 SKRVQINTV

-646 AEYVVFSDIT
+646 DEFVVFSDIT
-656 TPDLSTI
+656 TPDLSTVI
-663 MYNGEEVTTLANKN
+663 YNGEEVTTISNKN
-677 LGNRFIH
+677 LGHRFIH
-684 GFSIDGFSKII
+684 GFSIDGFTKMTNS
-695 NNLKFDYGVTYTKGD
+695 LKFDYSINYNKGD
-710 NNETYGPLP
+710 DNDNYGPLP
-719 SISPLFGSI
+719 SISPLFGSV
-728 ALSYS
+728 AVSYS
-733 KKDINIKAIYKFSE
+733 KRGVNLKAVYKFSE
-747 AKNPGEYSFGGEDG
+747 AKNPSEYSFGGEDG
-761 LDETPFIINRESDLL
+761 LDETPFIINSEGLL
-776 NYLGTPK
+776 SYLGTPK
-783 WSDLSIYGSKNI
+783 WSDLSIFGSKNI
-795 SSNVTLRLGLT
+795 SSNITLRLGLT
-806 NVFDTHYRTFAS
+806 NVFDSHYRTFAS

>member
-1 MFLMRSLSKLFLY
+1 MYLQKSLNKLFLL
-14 NRLIILL
+14 NRLIIPLV
-21 FFVFNISFGQQITV
+21 FFSTLSFAQQITV
-35 KDDIT
+35 KDENT
-40 NEKLSD
+40 NENLPD
-46 VVVYNE
+46 VVIFNE
-52 DKSESIIT
+52 SKSQSIIT
-60 DINGLVDLSLFSQD
+60 DLDGVVDLSLFSSD
-74 EKIYFQL
+74 ENIFFQL
-81 LGYSTLELL
+81 LGYSTLEIL
-90 KNKILNRSIVYL
+90 KIEVLNGTIIYL
-102 QTESQNLDE
+102 QSESQNLEE

-201 TIDPS
+201 TIDPN

-217 SSVGYGSDAMGG
+217 SSVGYGSDALGG
-229 VIHYYTKSPILKG
+229 VIHYYTKNPILKG
-242 SEKIKSSFTTNFS
+242 SEKIKSSFTSNYT
-255 SANQGISNNFT
+255 SANQGLSNNFI
-266 TNYSSEKWGGITS
+266 TNYSSENWGSITS
-279 LSISKFGDIKMGKKR
+279 LSISKFGDIKMGETR
-294 DHGFINWG
+294 DHGFDEWG

-317 QPSIN
+317 QPSTN
-322 SDENVQKNTGY
+322 SNENVQKNTGY

-371 ITKGGSLKF
+371 IAKGNSLKF

-385 GPQKRFLI
+385 GPQKRLLI

-403 KFMKKGAITFGFQK
+403 KFMKKGVITFGFQK

-424 RNFNT
+424 RRFNA

-439 KVLSLNGDF
+439 QVFSLNGDF
-448 DTSFNNGHSISYGVE
+448 DTSLNDAHSISYGVE
-463 STYNYNYSKAYDQTL
+463 STYNYNYSKAYDQII
-478 EIQSNQITGLSKKF
+478 EIQGDKITGLSKKF

-537 NWNDVI
+537 SWNDII
-543 SVNPQLSKV
+543 SVNPQLSEV
-552 DLNSKALTTTV
+552 TLNSEALTTTV

-569 SKRIQINTV
+569 SKRVRINTV

-627 KNYISLRGFSTIIS
+627 RNYISLRGFSTIIS

-646 AEYVVFSDIT
+646 DEYVVYSDIT
-656 TPDLSTI
+656 TPDLSTVI
-663 MYNGEEVTTLANKN
+663 YNGEEVTTISNKN

-684 GFSIDGFSKII
+684 GFSIDGFSQIN
-695 NNLKFDYGVTYTKGD
+695 NNLKFDYGITYTEGD
-710 NNETYGPLP
+710 KNETYGPLP

-733 KKDINIKAIYKFSE
+733 KRGLNLKAMYKFSE
-747 AKNPGEYSFGGEDG
+747 AKSPGEYSFGGEDG
-761 LDETPFIINRESDLL
+761 LDETPFTINSEGLL

-795 SSNVTLRLGLT
+795 SSTVTLRIGLT